1 MNNTERSRPWKEV
14 VVLTDPQGG
23 GAPHPT
29 GPHGDIPASARRQKG
44 LRRKQGP
51 VSLLQFLQEGMDK
64 SGGPTSENLGLDAS
78 NYFGGLCAAEAVSS
92 CPGPGPW
99 VM

>member
-1 MNNTERSRPWKEV
+1 MDNTERSRPWKEV

-51 VSLLQFLQEGMDK
+51 VSLLQFLQEGMGK
-64 SGGPTSENLGLDAS
+64 SGGPTSRKFRIGCFELFWWPLCCR
-78 NYFGGLCAAEAVSS
+78 GGL
-92 CPGPGPW
+92 
-99 VM
+99 